1 MGGVIIKRAVGQLNR
16 TTPTEDAVVCM
27 VLSGTAVAGKI
38 ALGEHKQIFST
49 DALTDLGITA
59 ANNALAYQDVLDF
72 YANAGNGAELNIML
86 VSDATSLTDICDVT
100 KDIGKKLL
108 EAVDGRGVIFIANVK
123 KPAGYTPTITDGLDN
138 DVNTAVTKLQA
149 MAVAYGLENNPF
161 IGVLPALGFATATIA
176 NLPLRSTFSNDYV
189 ALNTHCN
196 KADGVVSMGWLAG
209 WLAKCQVHQNIA
221 RVRFGKMSDSSFMPD
236 GTPAKALKAQ
246 WEALLNKGL
255 IVGIKRGA
263 KSGFFYND
271 DPCLTTIA
279 SDYSSISW
287 NRTINKAHRIG
298 FNILLE
304 KLNDDVDVD
313 ASTGKI
319 EGSLISD
326 WESDVEN
333 EIRSQMA
340 IAGANKK
347 AEISGVKCTIDPNSD
362 IVNDKIEAT
371 IDIVRK
377 GQAKTINVRIGY
389 VVSI

>member
-1 MGGVIIKRAVGQLNR
+1 MGSVNINRAVGQLNR

-27 VLSGTAVAGKI
+27 VMSGVAVAGKI

-49 DALTDLGITA
+49 DALVDLGITL
-59 ANNALAYQDVLDF
+59 ANNPLAFQDIKDF

-86 VSDATSLTDICDVT
+86 VSDATSITDICDNSLQ
-100 KDIGKKLL
+100 IGKKLL
-108 EAVDGRGVIFIANVK
+108 EAVDGRGVIFVVNVK
-123 KPAGYTPTITDGLDN
+123 KPAGYVATITSGLDN
-138 DVNTAVTKLQA
+138 DVNNAVTKLQQ
-149 MAVAYGLENNPF
+149 MAVAYSAENNPF
-161 IGVLPALGFATATIA
+161 VGILPALGFSTAGIA
-176 NLPLRSTFSNDYV
+176 ALPLRTTFANDYV

-196 KADGVVSMGWLAG
+196 KADGVVSMGLLAG
-209 WLAKCQVHQNIA
+209 WLANCQVHQNIA
-221 RVRFGKMSDSSFMPD
+221 RVRFGKMSDTAFMPD
-236 GTPAKALKAQ
+236 GTAAKTLKNQ
-246 WEALLNKGL
+246 WETILSKGL
-255 IVGIKRGA
+255 IAPIKISG

-287 NRTINKAHRIG
+287 NRTINKAHRIA
-298 FNILLE
+298 FVSLVE
-304 KLNDDVDVD
+304 KLNDDVNVD
-313 ASTGKI
+313 PTTGKI
-319 EGSLISD
+319 ESSLASD

-333 EIRSQMA
+333 AIREQMA

-362 IVNDKIEAT
+362 IVNDKVEAT

>member
-1 MGGVIIKRAVGQLNR
+1 MGAVNINRAVGQLNR

-27 VLSGTAVAGKI
+27 VMSGVAVAGKI

-49 DALTDLGITA
+49 DALADLGITA
-59 ANNALAYQDVLDF
+59 ANNALAYQDVKDF

-86 VSDATSLTDICDVT
+86 VSDATSITDICDNSLLL
-100 KDIGKKLL
+100 GKKLL
-108 EAVDGRGVIFIANVK
+108 EAVDGRGVIFIVNVK
-123 KPAGYTPTITDGLDN
+123 KPVGYVPTITAGLDN
-138 DVNTAVTKLQA
+138 DVNTAVTKLQQ
-149 MAVAYGLENNPF
+149 MAVAYSAENNPF
-161 IGVLPALGFATATIA
+161 VGVLPALGFNSAGIA
-176 NLPLRSTFSNDYV
+176 SLPLRTTYTNDYV
-189 ALNTHCN
+189 ALNAHCN
-196 KADGVVSMGWLAG
+196 KADGVVSMGLLAG

-221 RVRFGKMSDSSFMPD
+221 RVRFGKMSDTSFMPD
-236 GTPAKALKAQ
+236 GTPAKTLKNQ
-246 WEALLNKGL
+246 WETLLNKGL
-255 IVGIKRGA
+255 IVAIKRGS

-287 NRTINKAHRIG
+287 NRTINKAHRISH
-298 FNILLE
+298 NVLLE

-313 ASTGKI
+313 ETTGKI

-333 EIRSQMA
+333 AIREQMA

-371 IDIVRK
+371 INIVRK